1 MLPETPPESR
11 GLFDSMRIVA
21 GSLVAIAYTRLD
33 LLSQDLE
40 EEWDRLVSLLIML
53 LVALFCLGLGIVL
66 MAVLIVVAF
75 WESSRLTVL
84 TGLIVLFFA
93 GGAIAWRQVIRE
105 RRNKPRLFTASL
117 EELSKDHQ
125 HLTVRP

>member
-1 MLPETPPESR
+1 MTSETPPENS
-11 GLFDSMRIVA
+11 GIFDSLRILA
-21 GSLVAIAYTRLD
+21 ASLIAIAYTRLD

-40 EEWDRLVSLLIML
+40 EEWERLVSLLIML

-75 WESSRLTVL
+75 WESNRLAVL
-84 TGLIVLFFA
+84 SGLIVLFFA
-93 GGAIAWRQVIRE
+93 GGGIAWRLVIRE
-105 RRNKPRLFTASL
+105 RNNKPRLFTGSL

-125 HLTVRP
+125 HLTVRS

>member
-1 MLPETPPESR
+1 MTPETPPKSR

-93 GGAIAWRQVIRE
+93 GGAIAWRLVIRE

-125 HLTVRP
+125 HLTIRP

>member
-1 MLPETPPESR
+1 MSPETPPQSR

-21 GSLVAIAYTRLD
+21 ASLVAIAYTRLD

-53 LVALFCLGLGIVL
+53 LAALFCLGLGIIL

-93 GGAIAWRQVIRE
+93 GGAIAWRLVIRE

-125 HLTVRP
+125 HLTIRP

>member
-1 MLPETPPESR
+1 MPPETPPQSR

-21 GSLVAIAYTRLD
+21 ASLVAIAYTRLD

-40 EEWDRLVSLLIML
+40 EEWDRLVFLLIML

-93 GGAIAWRQVIRE
+93 GGAIAWRLVIRE

-125 HLTVRP
+125 HLTIRP